1 MDKNSIN
8 QKLNEISEI
17 RNKLT
22 FDIGQIELQK
32 VDIETK
38 KENMLFLEGSAFTG
52 KQIELVFT
60 QLAEAIFKKYVEG
73 KRVWD
78 VFCNQGGFA
87 LAAAKAGAA
96 EVTAVNYKN
105 LCRGMKL

>member
-38 KENMLFLEGSAFTG
+38 KENMLNFIRKLVKDENDLRNKLSKLLDTVKEGSDEEGEKGG
-52 KQIELVFT
+52 KV
-60 QLAEAIFKKYVEG
+60 
-73 KRVWD
+73 
-78 VFCNQGGFA
+78 
-87 LAAAKAGAA
+87 
-96 EVTAVNYKN
+96 
-105 LCRGMKL
+105 

>member
-38 KENMLFLEGSAFTG
+38 KENMLNFIRKLVKDENDLRNKLSKLLDTVKEGSD
-52 KQIELVFT
+52 E
-60 QLAEAIFKKYVEG
+60 EG
-73 KRVWD
+73 EKV
-78 VFCNQGGFA
+78 
-87 LAAAKAGAA
+87 
-96 EVTAVNYKN
+96 
-105 LCRGMKL
+105 